1 MNDIFPSSLAR
12 HGLILVNKSVGITS
26 HDMVH
31 RMRKIFQTKKVGHS
45 GTLDPFS
52 QGLLLLL
59 VGEAVSM
66 QQYFTTRSKVYY
78 ARFKLGITTNTLD
91 PTGEITETDAQ
102 FIMPSRQVIEEQIAS
117 SFMGELRQTPPD
129 YSAIKI
135 KGQRAYTLARKGKLV
150 SLPKRTIRVSQFDV
164 LSILGDEMEV
174 RITCSSGTYIRTLAS
189 DLAKKLGT
197 VGMVESL
204 IREQIGDYN
213 LKDALDIEKNFEQY
227 QEGISKNTYSSQ
239 QIPSFEELHRR
250 FSGII
255 PMNVLIDRESFL
267 KGIRINCSRD
277 EFFMA
282 KNGNF
287 SFSLLSKKNHHKYKS
302 EIFHLIHKN
311 TVLMILERKSGKT
324 RVLFNLLKYIEL

>member
-1 MNDIFPSSLAR
+1 MNDSFPLFLDR
-12 HGLILVNKSVGITS
+12 HGLILVNKSIGFTS
-26 HDMVH
+26 HDIVH
-31 RMRKIFQTKKVGHS
+31 QVRKIFQTKKVGHS

-59 VGEAVSM
+59 IGEAVSL
-66 QQYFTTRSKVYY
+66 QQYFTTRSKVYR
-78 ARFKLGITTNTLD
+78 ARFKLGITTDTLD
-91 PTGEITETDAQ
+91 PTGEITETDTQ

-117 SFMGELRQTPPD
+117 SFMGELRQTPPN

-135 KGQRAYTLARKGKLV
+135 KGQRAYALARKGKSI

-164 LSILGDEMEV
+164 LSILGHEMEV
-174 RITCSSGTYIRTLAS
+174 RIACSSGTYIRTLAS

-204 IREQIGDYN
+204 IREQIGSYN
-213 LKDALDIEKNFEQY
+213 LKDALDIERNFEQY
-227 QEGISKNTYSSQ
+227 QKGILKNTHSSQ
-239 QIPSFEELHRR
+239 QIPSFEELYRK
-250 FSGII
+250 FPGII
-255 PMNVLIDRESFL
+255 PMNVLIDRENFL

-287 SFSLLSKKNHHKYKS
+287 SFSLLNKKNDHKYKNG
-302 EIFHLIHKN
+302 IFHLIHKN
-311 TVLMILERKSGKT
+311 TVLMILERKSGET
-324 RVLFNLLKYIEL
+324 RILFNLLKYIEL